1 MDNNGFGEGEDNAD
15 SVMGRGVVL
24 GPNGLASNGLKAGS
38 RSIYDFFPTALNIYP
53 ILIKLSL
60 ISPRS
65 ELSLIYIYFVDVPMN
80 SRYEPVATSDLPI
93 PEVKVEDYDGN
104 IYESLDLEDSSDVV
118 DDDDSVSGK
127 SIFTIGSTLKEIPS
141 AVRRGSQKVKVLSD
155 Y

>member
-1 MDNNGFGEGEDNAD
+1 
-15 SVMGRGVVL
+15 
-24 GPNGLASNGLKAGS
+24 
-38 RSIYDFFPTALNIYP
+38 
-53 ILIKLSL
+53 
-60 ISPRS
+60 
-65 ELSLIYIYFVDVPMN
+65 MN